1 MIESAPVANYVA
13 AAFDGGHELLPT
25 TASEEYDGTMFVDAF
40 GGVGPAFFKSLRA
53 TNEKEVEDG
62 LRAVRDAL
70 KKAEASRRSTR
81 NVSSPSVS
89 FRFFPFISFQRSN
102 SDRYANYYTST
113 PRSFIRRRSRFDRK
127 KTPTARSRSGL
138 GTASTT
144 SSPPR
149 SRRACRSCCGTTAAS
164 RSAPSSKRW
173 G

>member
-89 FRFFPFISFQRSN
+89 FRFFPFISFQRSTE
-102 SDRYANYYTST
+102 DRYANYYTSA
-113 PRSFIRRRSRFDRK
+113 PRLFRRRVRSSDGARASIERK
-127 KTPTARSRSGL
+127 RRRPVRAGAHVRGRTAGVRV
-138 GTASTT
+138 
-144 SSPPR
+144 
-149 SRRACRSCCGTTAAS
+149 
-164 RSAPSSKRW
+164 
-173 G
+173 